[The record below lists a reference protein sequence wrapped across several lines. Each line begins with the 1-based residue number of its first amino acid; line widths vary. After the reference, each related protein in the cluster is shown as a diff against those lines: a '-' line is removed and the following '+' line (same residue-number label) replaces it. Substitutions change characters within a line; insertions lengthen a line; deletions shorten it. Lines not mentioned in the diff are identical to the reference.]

1 MLTTLLHT
9 NQSKEQLLPPHPAF
23 DFKNY
28 ISGLHLCIAV
38 LIHQINPCHSVS
50 CYNSDPP
57 KKAEWIKHSNG
68 KTLWYSSNKHNIRN
82 YKTNLW
88 YGWKR
93 KCFRTSLSEWILIYW
108 IECCVTL
115 LSGYLQI
122 FKVKSPLLT
131 SSVSCKDKCRHHNE
145 EHETS

>member
-1 MLTTLLHT
+1 MLTTLLHAD
-9 NQSKEQLLPPHPAF
+9 QSKEQLLPLHPAF

-28 ISGLHLCIAV
+28 VSGLYLCIAV
-38 LIHQINPCHSVS
+38 LIYPINPCHSES
-50 CYNSDPP
+50 HYSSDPQ

-88 YGWKR
+88 HGWKR
-93 KCFRTSLSEWILIYW
+93 KYFRTSLNEWLLIYC
-108 IECCVTL
+108 IECCATP

-122 FKVKSPLLT
+122 FGVNSPL
-131 SSVSCKDKCRHHNE
+131 SSVSCKDKCRHHSE
-145 EHETS
+145 AHETS